1 MKTKSLDE
9 IGIYYNNNKT
19 KNSKEKDVNVYII
32 SQDVKNKAGAD
43 VVLDKSKVLVRN
55 YFTYASVDDMN
66 KPSDKLKLYT
76 NIPGWKSGNI
86 TTGLTNYTKLYNMD
100 VYVWKD
106 IKDGL
111 KVSGSTFTVN
121 EDDCYA
127 SLSTVKGE

>member
-1 MKTKSLDE
+1 VKTKSLDE

-19 KNSKEKDVNVYII
+19 KNSKEKEVNVYII

-55 YFTYASVDDMN
+55 YSTYASVDNMN
-66 KPSDKLKLYT
+66 KKDDKLKLYT
-76 NIPGWKSGNI
+76 NIPGWKVGNI
-86 TTGLTNYTKLYNMD
+86 TTGMTNYTKLYNMD

-111 KVSGSTFTVN
+111 KVSGSTFTIN
-121 EDDCYA
+121 TGDCYA